1 MSNNGEMKRDKY
13 QSGFA
18 EANGARLRN
27 LEGRVQ
33 ENDKDVAV
41 LKEKVVHFA
50 TKEDLANLKL
60 WVYGTILTVIFATIT
75 IVLRIPTAGG

>member
-13 QSGFA
+13 QSGFT
-18 EANGARLRN
+18 ETNETRVRN
-27 LEGRVQ
+27 LEEKVQ
-33 ENDKDVAV
+33 ENRNDVSV